1 MGYAVGVMPKKVAPS
16 SEFGARLYKLRN
28 ERGLTQTQL
37 AEAIGS
43 TQRAIS
49 HYETVADFP
58 PAQVIVEIAKALG
71 ISTDEILGM
80 REPKPKPDRDTPEQ
94 KRMWK
99 KFQQVLELPE
109 KDRRAIIRMINSL
122 KAAQTH
128 IGQPGG

>member
-1 MGYAVGVMPKKVAPS
+1 MRYGSGVMPKKVTPT

-28 ERGLTQTQL
+28 ERGLTQMQL

-58 PAQVIVEIAKALG
+58 PAQVIVDIAKALRV
-71 ISTDEILGM
+71 SADEILGL
-80 REPKPKPDRDTPEQ
+80 RAPKPKRDRDSAEQ

-122 KAAQTH
+122 KTARSH
-128 IGQPGG
+128 SGHP